1 MKIRQTI
8 LILGILLAGILLIL
22 LICDSKDNHSET
34 NNQIVLAQSQGAWPN
49 TPVSTGVFLEKDL
62 IFVLNGAE
70 YPLHSDAGK
79 LLAVLGKPDKQSEAV
94 SCAYVGMDRQFVYKA
109 GIEIDTYP
117 IKDKD
122 MIDSIVLTSKN
133 FATAKGITIGSS
145 KVEVEAVYGTTYKDE
160 GEVITY
166 YQNNDIE
173 NLQAYQLYFVFEEV
187 VVEIGYY
194 GAANVNASRIK
205 SHGI

>member
-1 MKIRQTI
+1 MKIKQTI
-8 LILGILLAGILLIL
+8 LILGILLIL

-34 NNQIVLAQSQGAWPN
+34 NNQIVLAQSQGAGPN
-49 TPVSTGVFLEKDL
+49 TPVSAGVFLAKDL
-62 IFVLNGAE
+62 VFVLNGVE

-79 LLAVLGKPDKQSEAV
+79 LLAVLGKPDSQSEAE

-117 IKDKD
+117 IKDKN
-122 MIDSIVLTSKN
+122 MIDSIVLISKD

-145 KVEVEAVYGTTYKDE
+145 KAEVEAAYGTTYKDE

-166 YQNNDIE
+166 YQNNDLE
-173 NLQAYQLYFVFEEV
+173 NLKAYQLYFVFEGA

-194 GAANVNASRIK
+194 GAANVNASRIRG
-205 SHGI
+205 HGI

>member
-1 MKIRQTI
+1 MKIKQTI

-34 NNQIVLAQSQGAWPN
+34 NNQIVLAQSQGVGPN
-49 TPVSTGVFLEKDL
+49 TPVSAGVFLEKDL

-122 MIDSIVLTSKN
+122 MIDSIVLTSKD

-145 KVEVEAVYGTTYKDE
+145 KVEVEAAYGTTYKDE
-160 GEVITY
+160 GEIIIY

-173 NLQAYQLYFVFEEV
+173 NLKAYQLYFVFEGT

-205 SHGI
+205 GHGI

>member
-1 MKIRQTI
+1 MRQTI
-8 LILGILLAGILLIL
+8 LILGMLLTLSA
-22 LICDSKDNHSET
+22 CDSKNNPSEADNQT
-34 NNQIVLAQSQGAWPN
+34 
-49 TPVSTGVFLEKDL
+49 TPAPSPSSRPGTSVNTGVFSEKDL
-62 IFVLNGAE
+62 VFVLNGIE

-117 IKDKD
+117 IKDND
-122 MIDSIVLTSKN
+122 MIDSIVLIRKD

-145 KVEVEAVYGTTYKDE
+145 KAEVEAAYGTTYKDE

-166 YQNNDIE
+166 YQNNDLE
-173 NLQAYQLYFVFEEV
+173 NLQAYQLYFVFEEA

-205 SHGI
+205 KSHGI

>member
-1 MKIRQTI
+1 MKIKQTI
-8 LILGILLAGILLIL
+8 LILGILPAGILLIL

-34 NNQIVLAQSQGAWPN
+34 NNQIVLAQSQGARPN
-49 TPVSTGVFLEKDL
+49 TPVSAGVFLEKDL

-79 LLAVLGKPDKQSEAV
+79 LLAVLGKPDKQSKAV
-94 SCAYVGMDRQFVYKA
+94 SCAYVGMDRQFVYEA

-122 MIDSIVLTSKN
+122 MIDSIVLTSKD

-145 KVEVEAVYGTTYKDE
+145 KMEIEAVYGTTYKDE

>member
-1 MKIRQTI
+1 MKIKQTI

-34 NNQIVLAQSQGAWPN
+34 NNQIVLAQSQGAGPN
-49 TPVSTGVFLEKDL
+49 TPVSAGVFLEKDL

-70 YPLHSDAGK
+70 YFLHSDAGK

-122 MIDSIVLTSKN
+122 MIDSIVLISKD

-145 KVEVEAVYGTTYKDE
+145 KAEVEAAYGTTYKDE
-160 GEVITY
+160 GEIIIY

-173 NLQAYQLYFVFEEV
+173 NLKAYQLYFVFEGT

-194 GAANVNASRIK
+194 GAANVNASRIRG
-205 SHGI
+205 HGI

>member
-8 LILGILLAGILLIL
+8 LILGMLLTLPA
-22 LICDSKDNHSET
+22 CDSKDNPSET
-34 NNQIVLAQSQGAWPN
+34 DNQTAPAPSLGSGPG
-49 TPVSTGVFLEKDL
+49 TSVSAGVFLEKDL
-62 IFVLNGAE
+62 VFVLNGVE

-79 LLAVLGKPDKQSEAV
+79 LLAVLGKPDYQSEAE

-122 MIDSIVLTSKN
+122 MIDSIVLISKD

-145 KVEVEAVYGTTYKDE
+145 KAEVEAAYGTTYKDE

-166 YQNNDIE
+166 YQNNDLE
-173 NLQAYQLYFVFEEV
+173 NLKAYQLYFVFEGA

-194 GAANVNASRIK
+194 GAANVNASRIRG
-205 SHGI
+205 HGI

>member
-1 MKIRQTI
+1 MKITQTI
-8 LILGILLAGILLIL
+8 LILGIMLTLPA
-22 LICDSKDNHSET
+22 CDSKDNPSEASNKT
-34 NNQIVLAQSQGAWPN
+34 TSAQSRDTGPG
-49 TPVSTGVFLEKDL
+49 TPMNANSFTEKDL
-62 IFVLNGAE
+62 VFVLNKAE

-79 LLAVLGKPDKQSEAV
+79 LLAVLGKPDSQSEAE

-122 MIDSIVLTSKN
+122 MIDSIVLTGKD

-145 KVEVEAVYGTTYKDE
+145 KTEVEAAYGTTYKDE

-166 YQNNDIE
+166 YQNNDFE
-173 NLQAYQLYFVFEEV
+173 NLKAYQLYFVFEDG

-194 GAANVNASRIK
+194 GAANANASRIK
-205 SHGI
+205 GHGI

>member
-8 LILGILLAGILLIL
+8 LILGILLTLPA
-22 LICDSKDNHSET
+22 CDSKDNPSET
-34 NNQIVLAQSQGAWPN
+34 DNQTASA
-49 TPVSTGVFLEKDL
+49 GVFLEKDL
-62 IFVLNGAE
+62 VFVLNGVE

-79 LLAVLGKPDKQSEAV
+79 FLAVLGKPDYQSEAE

-122 MIDSIVLTSKN
+122 MIDSIVLTSKD

-145 KVEVEAVYGTTYKDE
+145 KAEVEAAYGTTYKDE
-160 GEVITY
+160 GEVIAY
-166 YQNNDIE
+166 YQNNDLE
-173 NLQAYQLYFVFEEV
+173 NLKAYQLYFVFEGA

-194 GAANVNASRIK
+194 GAANVNALRIRG
-205 SHGI
+205 HGI

>member
-1 MKIRQTI
+1 MLT
-8 LILGILLAGILLIL
+8 LPA
-22 LICDSKDNHSET
+22 CDSKDNPSEASNKT
-34 NNQIVLAQSQGAWPN
+34 TSAQSRDTGPG
-49 TPVSTGVFLEKDL
+49 TPMNANSFTEKDL
-62 IFVLNGAE
+62 VFVLNKAE

-79 LLAVLGKPDKQSEAV
+79 LLAVLGKPDSQSEAE

>member
-8 LILGILLAGILLIL
+8 LILGILLTLPA
-22 LICDSKDNHSET
+22 CDSKDNPSET
-34 NNQIVLAQSQGAWPN
+34 NNQTAPAQSQGAGPS
-49 TPVSTGVFLEKDL
+49 TPVSVGAFLEKDL

-70 YPLHSDAGK
+70 YPLHSDAGR
-79 LLAVLGKPDKQSEAV
+79 LLAVLGKPDSQSEAV
-94 SCAYVGMDRQFVYKA
+94 SCAYVGMDRQFRYKA

-122 MIDSIVLTSKN
+122 MIDSIVLTSED
-133 FATAKGITIGSS
+133 FATTKGISIGSS
-145 KVEVEAVYGTTYKDE
+145 RAEVEAAYGTTYRDE

-166 YQNNDIE
+166 YQNNDLE
-173 NLQAYQLYFVFEEV
+173 NLKAYQLYFVFEGA

-205 SHGI
+205 GHGI